1 MTDVALPPSAATTSF
16 DLHVLHDQPRLPFP
30 TGTALWFIVSPIT
43 FFLLSMATC
52 MPIRFSSGR
61 YPIR

>member
-1 MTDVALPPSAATTSF
+1 MTNVALPPSAATIT
-16 DLHVLHDQPRLPFP
+16 
-30 TGTALWFIVSPIT
+30 TGTALWLIVSPIT